1 MAGSQGLVKTEENGW
16 SLARWLETRH
26 GLGPR
31 RARELIAR
39 HKITVNGT
47 VSPDA
52 SRRLASGEQVIILPE
67 TVSAPEPRN
76 RPKGQIRPNP
86 EAPRGSLRLLHLD
99 NDIVVV
105 DKPANLTTHR
115 NSAELSEHKDRERKY
130 LPATLFD
137 LLRRQLSDGPGSP
150 LPKLWPLHRLDNETS
165 GVVVFALNPDAAT
178 SLAQQFRD
186 HTIGRRYWG
195 LTRGIAKPGRIASH
209 LVPDRGDGR
218 RGSGEEGPDS
228 RHAVTHVRLIQ
239 PFDGFSWVECR
250 LETGR
255 THQIRIHLGEAG
267 TPLCGETIYDRPLHG
282 APVPDASGAP
292 RIALHAR
299 DLEINHPRDGKRM
312 AWRSPWPQDL
322 HRLATYLARQAHVA
336 LAEEN

>member
-1 MAGSQGLVKTEENGW
+1 MAGGDGLVKDEESGW

-39 HKITVNGT
+39 NKITIDET
-47 VSPDA
+47 VCAESG
-52 SRRLASGEQVIILPE
+52 RRLIPGQKIVVLPE
-67 TVSAPEPRN
+67 TAASPQRPP
-76 RPKGQIRPNP
+76 RPKGPVSPNP
-86 EAPRGSLRLLHLD
+86 EATRGALRLLHLD
-99 NDIVVV
+99 DDIVVV
-105 DKPANLTTHR
+105 DKPANITTHR
-115 NSAELSEHKDRERKY
+115 NTAELAERKERERKY
-130 LPATLFD
+130 LPPTLFD

-150 LPKLWPLHRLDNETS
+150 MPRLWPLHRLDNETS

-178 SLAQQFRD
+178 FLARQFRE

-195 LTRGIAKPGRIASH
+195 LTRGIAQPGRIATH
-209 LVPDRGDGR
+209 LVPERGDGR

-228 RHAVTHVRLIQ
+228 RHAITHVRLVQ
-239 PFDGFSWVECR
+239 AFDGFSWVECR

-267 TPLCGETIYDRPLHG
+267 TPLCGEKVYDRPLHG
-282 APVPDASGAP
+282 APLPDASGAP

-299 DLEINHPRDGKRM
+299 DLELTHPRDGKRI

-322 HRLATYLARQAHVA
+322 HRLANYLARQAHVA